1 MDLSREDQL
10 YDEQWDVVDT
20 FYNTNG
26 PKAFSAVVTPEEA
39 NALKSYY
46 FINSQ
51 EQDVYEYRK
60 QIAID
65 DPELVRI
72 ALAAARKIAKADGL
86 TDEEI
91 VQLFV

>member
-1 MDLSREDQL
+1 MMLSKEDQL
-10 YDEQWDVVDT
+10 YDEQWDLVDT

-26 PKAFSAVVTPEEA
+26 LEAFDAVVTPEEA
-39 NALKSYY
+39 KALKSYY
-46 FINSQ
+46 FVNSQ
-51 EQDVYEYRK
+51 VQDVYEYRK
-60 QIAID
+60 RLTTA

-91 VQLFV
+91 AELFI